1 MFGSPF
7 DFSIMVQQILKRF
20 TVSETGKV
28 SGRAYRTNLTFFF
41 REKRLQ
47 DTEWKLEWKL
57 AQTKAKLSSI
67 ASSEGL
73 TPTYE

>member
-1 MFGSPF
+1 MFGLPF

-20 TVSETGKV
+20 TVSETKLAESVAELRG
-28 SGRAYRTNLTFFF
+28 YPYPFF

-47 DTEWKLEWKL
+47 DTEWKL
-57 AQTKAKLSSI
+57 AQTKAKLSST